1 MGKKYKFI
9 LTLPDDYVVDSAL
22 SIEGHMAWPNYSQAE
37 PVSYKGI
44 FDSYEAAE
52 KYAAEFS
59 IYKFSDRYGYDS
71 FYSEEDP
78 RFYVSIFDAEDA
90 AAAACGV
97 EPGDMICPNPDDFT
111 VEEVE
116 YDGET
121 CYKYCL
127 FYNGECVYD
136 SLEENEVVFETAE
149 EAEEEAKSECE
160 TFEVEGEGELPY
172 ELEEVEIVA
181 IRIEEVTDFII
192 VDGTLCK
199 YLGTDTEVVIP
210 EGVVVIDDE
219 VFKKRS
225 DITRVEIPESVIA
238 IYGGAFSYCSGLTS
252 IELPAKLQDMGREC
266 FFGCTGLTSVVI
278 PEGLPYISVG
288 CFSNCTSLES
298 VTIPNTVKRICDM
311 AFSDCEKLAD
321 LQIPTNV
328 QVIGAYAF
336 RNCKS
341 LTELELPKTMKQIL
355 NSAFIY
361 CIGLRKIKIPKTV
374 KEIHGDYVFADCEML
389 VIETVKGSV
398 AEEYARKHEIAVK
411 AIDPKKKQGAKRDEK
426 R

>member
-1 MGKKYKFI
+1 MAKYKFI
-9 LTLPDDYVVDSAL
+9 LTLPDDYEVDSAL
-22 SIEGHMAWPNYSQAE
+22 AIEGHMAWPNYSQAE
-37 PVSYKGI
+37 PVFYKGI
-44 FDSYEAAE
+44 FDSYEEAE
-52 KYAAEFS
+52 KCAAEFS

-97 EPGDMICPNPDDFT
+97 EPGDMIYPNPDDFT
-111 VEEVE
+111 VEEAE
-116 YDGET
+116 CDGET
-121 CYKYCL
+121 VYKYCL

-136 SLEENEVVFETAE
+136 SLEQDDLVFGARED
-149 EAEEEAKSECE
+149 AEEEARSECE
-160 TFEVEGEGELPY
+160 TFEVEDAGELPY
-172 ELEEVEIVA
+172 ELEEVEILA

-192 VDGTLCK
+192 IDGTLCK

-238 IYGGAFSYCSGLTS
+238 IYGGAFSYCSGLKS
-252 IELPAKLQDMGREC
+252 IKLPAKLQDMGREC
-266 FFGCTGLTSVVI
+266 FYGCTGLTSVVI

-288 CFSNCTSLES
+288 CFSRCTALQS
-298 VTIPNTVKRICDM
+298 VTIPGTVKRICDL
-311 AFSDCEKLAD
+311 AFSDCENLAD
-321 LQIPTNV
+321 IQIPSGV
-328 QVIGAYAF
+328 QTIGAYAF

-341 LTELELPKTMKQIL
+341 LAELELPGTMKALHQ
-355 NSAFIY
+355 SAFAY
-361 CIGLRKIKIPKTV
+361 CTGLRKMKIPKTV
-374 KEIHGDYVFADCEML
+374 KEIMGDFVFGNCDML
-389 VIETVKGSV
+389 VIETVKGST